1 VRIFVENLSV
11 IALSTPSHLFIA
23 PGAHIFWRMPQPFD
37 KVCDLLRS
45 EFQDQAK
52 TAGE

>member
-37 KVCDLLRS
+37 KVCDFLRS